1 MPPHT
6 FLYNT
11 IIVKY
16 KQVYSHVNSPHIFT
30 AADMLLAHIRTAV
43 LFYLHRRHG
52 WLTPASVY
60 SWSAQCVLLAHI
72 RTVVLFYL
80 HRRHGWFTPASVYSQ
95 SALRCSLLISGHS
108 SNKKSETSEL
118 VALFYLHRRHGW
130 LTPAS
135 VYSQSALRCSLL
147 ISGHSSNKKSEASEL
162 ASDFLFSSLST
173 ITSCPFRR
181 RHRLALLECP
191 L

>member
-1 MPPHT
+1 MPPHTPHT

-60 SWSAQCVLLAHI
+60 SWSAQRVLLAHIRTAVLFYLHRRHGWLTPASVYSWSAQRVLLAHI

-80 HRRHGWFTPASVYSQ
+80 HRRHGWILQPPYIRNPHLRASCSYPDIRQKENPWFTRV
-95 SALRCSLLISGHS
+95 
-108 SNKKSETSEL
+108 
-118 VALFYLHRRHGW
+118 
-130 LTPAS
+130 
-135 VYSQSALRCSLL
+135 
-147 ISGHSSNKKSEASEL
+147 
-162 ASDFLFSSLST
+162 
-173 ITSCPFRR
+173 
-181 RHRLALLECP
+181 
-191 L
+191 